1 MPHIHIRSLVA
12 AGAAMGVA
20 LGLGA
25 CSIGPVDLDDFLMT
39 TSVADARAARMAEL
53 VPAVDD
59 SVLKQPGTLTVGIP
73 AIESAPLAV
82 TGSDG
87 SRTGLD
93 VDLAHAL
100 ADALGLSSVSFV
112 SVTDVAAA
120 LQESCDVVMGVTAD
134 NSWGATLVG
143 NYAQGATGIFAAQ
156 GTVAPIDAS
165 ALSGASVGVQQG
177 SVSQRALA
185 ELGTGAAETTFSN
198 LNEAFDALLAGTVSY
213 VACDAY
219 SGAYLATAY
228 DGVAFAGTLDDPA
241 PTSIAVASAELQA
254 PVQAALEEV
263 QTNGVG
269 DLLRVNWVGDLPT
282 LTDATKVTGIV
293 APAPET
299 EEEPAEDGAEG
310 GATDGAEY
318 GAEDGTTDGTYA
330 GDATPAE

>member
-59 SVLKQPGTLTVGIP
+59 SALKQPGTLTVGIP

-82 TGSDG
+82 IDSNGSQ
-87 SRTGLD
+87 TGLD

-100 ADALGLSSVSFV
+100 ADALGLSRVSFV
-112 SVTDVAAA
+112 SVTDVVTA
-120 LQESCDVVMGVTAD
+120 LQESCDVVMGITAD

-143 NYAQGATGIFAAQ
+143 NYAQGATGVFSAQ
-156 GTVAPIDAS
+156 GTVAPVDVS

-185 ELGTGAAETTFSN
+185 ELGTGAVETTFSN

-228 DGVAFAGTLDDPA
+228 DGITFAGTLDDPA

-263 QTNGVG
+263 QANGVG
-269 DLLRVNWVGDLPT
+269 DLLRVSWVGDLPT
-282 LTDATKVTGIV
+282 LTEATKVTGIV
-293 APAPET
+293 APAPDT
-299 EEEPAEDGAEG
+299 EEEPAEDGVGDA
-310 GATDGAEY
+310 
-318 GAEDGTTDGTYA
+318 TTDGTYA
-330 GDATPAE
+330 GDVTPAE